1 MQIQLRGMKESDRP
15 FVTSTWFKS
24 HWKAVRKGVVDFEN
38 FAKIQRVAM
47 DVLIAEVP
55 TIIAFTPSAPDEIL
69 GYINATATTLN
80 YLYVKKDFRRLGI
93 GTKLLAGQK
102 FRTHTS
108 LGKGDWKHFHKA
120 RIPECEFNA
129 LAIPTLLARLADS
142 FYATGVDDRRHE
154 TKLVF

>member
-1 MQIQLRGMKESDRP
+1 MKESDRP

-24 HWKAVRKGVVDFEN
+24 HWKAVRKGVSEFEN

-55 TIIAFTPSAPDEIL
+55 TIIAFTPSAPDEIM

-80 YLYVKKDFRRLGI
+80 YIYVKKDYRRNGI
-93 GTKLLAGQK
+93 GTQLLAGQK
-102 FRTHTS
+102 FRTSTS
-108 LGKGDWKHFHKA
+108 LGRGDWKHFQKA
-120 RIPECEFNA
+120 RLPECEFNA

-142 FYATGVDDRRHE
+142 FQSPTANRRDDE
-154 TKLVF
+154 TKRIIL